1 MLDRDAVDPATIR
14 FFQVNLPAKHIVES
28 VLEECAAIG
37 LRRGAFAAHLA
48 ELGYCGPPMALIGLD
63 RIVRSER
70 LAPGERI
77 VSFVTEVSKFMQAGY
92 AVRCRT

>member
-1 MLDRDAVDPATIR
+1 MLERGGIAPETIR
-14 FFQVNLPAKHIVES
+14 FFQVNLPAKHIVDS

-37 LRRGAFAAHLA
+37 IRREAFAAHLS

-70 LAPGERI
+70 LLPGERI

-92 AVRCRT
+92 VVRCRT